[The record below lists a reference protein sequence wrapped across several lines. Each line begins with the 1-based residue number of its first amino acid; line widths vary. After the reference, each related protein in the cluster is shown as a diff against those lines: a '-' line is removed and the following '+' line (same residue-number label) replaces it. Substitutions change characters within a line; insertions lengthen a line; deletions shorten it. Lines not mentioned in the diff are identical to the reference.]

1 MPRARQQSKEQN
13 TTNNERNS
21 TMAASD
27 MFVDV
32 EDNDLDA
39 ILAGARERGK
49 YDVGLIA
56 FLDSGKRG
64 VEVSLESGPF
74 AGKKPVSVKTGF
86 DGALTRLKEGKLQ
99 GAEDSHKEVAE
110 AIGVTS
116 RNDRVFLIR
125 RDIQAA
131 AA

>member
-1 MPRARQQSKEQN
+1 M
-13 TTNNERNS
+13 S
-21 TMAASD
+21 T

-49 YDVGLIA
+49 YDIGLIE

-64 VEVSLESGPF
+64 VEVSLAEGPF

-86 DGALTRLKEGKLQ
+86 DGALGRLKEGKLQ
-99 GAEDSHKEVAE
+99 GASDEHNSLAEQVA
-110 AIGVTS
+110 ITS

-125 RDIQAA
+125 RDVASQAA
-131 AA
+131 